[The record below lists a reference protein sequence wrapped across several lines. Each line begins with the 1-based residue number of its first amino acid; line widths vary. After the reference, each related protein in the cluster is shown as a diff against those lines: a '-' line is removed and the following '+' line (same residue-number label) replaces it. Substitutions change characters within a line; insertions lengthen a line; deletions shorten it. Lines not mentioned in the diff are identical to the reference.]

1 MYTIN
6 IVKNNKH
13 LKSYNCVSRDVIEI
27 FGLLKYTVNDL
38 RTYDIHENLDTCLV
52 DFFDILIN
60 KENPVFINYP
70 ALYNTAQYL
79 KSEVSFFI
87 LFDKIPKKSKFY
99 MEKIYNSLN
108 KFLSGCIKNEY
119 DVLPEDNYVIQYLVD
134 KKQYINL
141 EYLVRKIC
149 EADKFDNFKLF
160 KSCLLKI
167 SEKMLPINKY
177 PYLGFYRKLFA
188 KKIDLTSNTINE
200 MIDSNDYTA
209 KLLFMCEDLV
219 TSIDINLI
227 IKYITKTE
235 QINIFPSLIINE
247 ILDAVDNDFEEMF
260 IIILKK
266 YRNCSKKIIKLLE
279 KINPNKVN
287 NQIELKKFLGNEHY
301 RELLDKNSNYYDYYL
316 KYPEIL
322 TPRSNGVNYSLTIDE
337 NFFKNIL
344 NPNIKLNNT
353 KLMQPNF
360 IKVNPNQKLIKC
372 INNNIII
379 EQYYDD
385 YLPEITIDE
394 IIHSKIENIGVRK
407 NYLVVEP
414 FGYLKVLNSFTTF
427 SICIQIED
435 LYIVYFTDGTTEIV
449 YVINKDVIK
458 RYVVKGLIFQ
468 IMNLNSNLY
477 EILCT
482 CRKYIVK

>member
-6 IVKNNKH
+6 ILKNNKH
-13 LKSYNCVSRDVIEI
+13 VKSYNCVSRDVIEI

-38 RTYDIHENLDTCLV
+38 HTYDIHENLDTCLV
-52 DFFDILIN
+52 YFFDILIN

-108 KFLSGCIKNEY
+108 KFLSGCIMNEY
-119 DVLPEDNYVIQYLVD
+119 DVLPEDNHAIQDLVD

-149 EADKFDNFKLF
+149 EAKNFKDFELF
-160 KSCLLKI
+160 KSCLLQI
-167 SEKMLPINKY
+167 SEEMLPIDKY

-188 KKIDLTSNTINE
+188 KKIDLSFNKINE
-200 MIDSNDYTA
+200 MIDSNDYKV
-209 KLLFMCEDLV
+209 KLLFMHKDSL

-235 QINIFPSLIINE
+235 QINIFPSFIIDE
-247 ILDAVDNDFEEMF
+247 ILDTIGNDFEEIF

-266 YRNCSKKIIKLLE
+266 YRDCSKKIIKLLK

-287 NQIELKKFLGNEHY
+287 NQIELKRFLDNTNSHK
-301 RELLDKNSNYYDYYL
+301 LLVKTPNYYDYCM

-322 TPRSNGVNYSLTIDE
+322 TPDSYGLEYSLTIDE
-337 NFFKNIL
+337 NFFKNII
-344 NPNIKLNNT
+344 NPNINLDNT
-353 KLMQPNF
+353 MRVQSKF
-360 IKVNPNQKLIKC
+360 IKVNSNQKLIKC
-372 INNNIII
+372 INNHTII

-414 FGYLKVLNSFTTF
+414 FGYLKVLNSSVTF

-435 LYIVYFTDGTTEIV
+435 LYIAYFTDGTTEIV

-458 RYVVKGLIFQ
+458 KHIVKGLICQ

-477 EILCT
+477 AILCN
-482 CRKYIVK
+482 CGIYIVK